1 MKEEKSVNYL
11 EHFLPPGTYEHV
23 EPFFQTHTIYLSITR
38 ERKSV
43 LGDYRPPT
51 REVPQH
57 RISINANLNPY
68 NFLITL
74 LHELAHLFT
83 FQQYGRAAAPH
94 GPEWKSCFRQVLIPF
109 IAKKCFP
116 PDVEKA
122 LLAYLQNPAASTCTD
137 PRLYKALYRYDDKK
151 PGFKLVDQMQVGTI
165 FETDDHTAYQI
176 MEKLRSRTKC
186 RQLKTGKVYLF
197 PGIME
202 VREVSPPVSP
212 Q

>member
-11 EHFLPPGTYEHV
+11 EHFLPPGTFEDV
-23 EPFFQTHTIYLSITR
+23 APFFKAHIIHLSLTR

-43 LGDYRPPT
+43 LGDYRPPS
-51 REVPQH
+51 RDVPHH

-94 GPEWKSCFRQVLIPF
+94 GAEWKASFRQVLIPF

-122 LLAYLQNPAASTCTD
+122 LKAYVENPAASTCTD
-137 PRLYKALYRYDDKK
+137 PRLFKALYRYDDRK
-151 PGFKLVDQMQVGTI
+151 PGHKLVDHLATGTI
-165 FETDDHTAYQI
+165 FETDDGTAYQVV
-176 MEKLRSRTKC
+176 EKVRSRTKC
-186 RQLKTGKVYLF
+186 RQLKSGKMYLF

-202 VREVSPPVSP
+202 VKEVGPT